1 MVRVDLRDCEG
12 DLVASIDTAEGVIPR
27 VGETIR
33 VIDIDYKVEFVRWTL
48 TDEGTSVQVMVHQEP
63 KAAHE
68 RAAEEPPTGAGVHPE
83 GPEVEVQVRSH
94 G

>member
-63 KAAHE
+63 KAALW
-68 RAAEEPPTGAGVHPE
+68 PE
-83 GPEVEVQVRSH
+83 GAPDPDNIRPLFKDKE
-94 G
+94 